1 MGKTV
6 EQPGASIW
14 QNKIYM
20 RLFASYSVSMLGHWF
35 DMVAIMILF
44 GYVWQ
49 AEPMLIA
56 LIPVALALPQAL
68 LGQFSGVIADRFDK
82 VKLMMVA
89 DFLTAGLTFILLL
102 APNPW
107 IALVILSLRA
117 VVNVIHYP
125 AQQGLIKQVVEEN
138 LILKAV
144 TLNGIVNQ
152 LGKIMGPVIGG
163 GIAGLFSPQLCIFI
177 NGVAFILS
185 ALILLT
191 IIVQNKMA
199 ATNNDSTE
207 QAEIKPFWAAW
218 KDGWGIVLKSRIL
231 VVSFSLSILGMI
243 GIQMVDI
250 QFPVLMRL
258 LYPENPEIV
267 GWLMGASGFGALLV
281 FTIINRLEKLS
292 GFGWILGGSA
302 LLIGIGFG
310 GAGYLPEGTQL
321 IVPILIGVIIGIGAG
336 LFMIGSQYIMQTY
349 TTKDNIGRVSGIFN
363 SLLSITIII
372 SPLLG
377 GLLVQTAGIREAYQ
391 YLGCGLLVIGG
402 LAIVFQKWLWKEKSD
417 HSSELESVQ
426 KEQSVGN

>member
-1 MGKTV
+1 MVKTV
-6 EQPGASIW
+6 EQPAASIW

-68 LGQFSGVIADRFDK
+68 LGQFSGVIADKFDK
-82 VKLMMVA
+82 VKLMMAA
-89 DFLTAGLTFILLL
+89 DFLTAALTFILLL
-102 APNPW
+102 AQNPW
-107 IALVILSLRA
+107 IALVILSLRS
-117 VVNVIHYP
+117 VVNVIHFP
-125 AQQGLIKQVVEEN
+125 AQQGLIKQVVDEN
-138 LILKAV
+138 LMLKAV

-185 ALILLT
+185 ALILLS
-191 IIVQNKMA
+191 IILQNKLT
-199 ATNNDSTE
+199 ATVNEQSE
-207 QAEIKPFWAAW
+207 QAEAKSFWAAW
-218 KDGWGIVLKSRIL
+218 RDGWRIVLKSRIL
-231 VVSFSLSILGMI
+231 LVSFSLSILGMI
-243 GIQMVDI
+243 GVQMVDI

-281 FTIINRLEKLS
+281 FTIINRFEKLS

-302 LLIGIGFG
+302 ALIGIGFG
-310 GAGYLPEGTQL
+310 AAGYLPVGSQL
-321 IVPILIGVIIGIGAG
+321 FMPILIGIIIGIAAG

-349 TTKDNIGRVSGIFN
+349 TTKENIGRVSGIYN
-363 SLLSITIII
+363 SLLSITVII
-372 SPLLG
+372 SPPPRWITRANGWSSGSISVFRLG
-377 GLLVQTAGIREAYQ
+377 IVRDWK
-391 YLGCGLLVIGG
+391 LGHCFSKMAL
-402 LAIVFQKWLWKEKSD
+402 ERKSR
-417 HSSELESVQ
+417 
-426 KEQSVGN
+426 